1 MIQSN
6 LPYDYDALEPYV
18 SEKTLRFHY
27 DKHHTGYVD
36 KLNKLIKGTDYAG
49 LSLEELINRAR
60 DEAKI
65 DILNNAQQAWNHAF
79 LWESMA
85 ASGEISPDGRIKEM
99 IENSFGDIASFK
111 QQFRDAATGL
121 FGSGWVWLVQEG
133 EELRILPT
141 GNADSPVGTHLT
153 PLLVLDVWEHAYY
166 LDYQNERAKYIDA
179 FLNKLINWK
188 FAAANLREVQKRHA
202 A

>member
-27 DKHHTGYVD
+27 DKHHKGYVD
-36 KLNKLIKGTDYAG
+36 KLNKLIEGTKYAD
-49 LSLEELINRAR
+49 LSLEDLINKAR
-60 DEAKI
+60 GEAKI
-65 DILNNAQQAWNHAF
+65 DILNNAQQAWNHSF

-85 ASGEISPDGRIKEM
+85 ASGETAPDGRIKEL
-99 IENSFGDIASFK
+99 IERSFGDVATFK
-111 QQFRDAATGL
+111 QQFRDAATGQ

-133 EELRILPT
+133 DELRILAT
-141 GNADSPVGTHLT
+141 GNADSPVGTQLT

-166 LDYQNERAKYIDA
+166 LDYQNERARYVDA

-188 FAAANLREVQKRHA
+188 FAASNLREARARRA

>member
-18 SEKTLRFHY
+18 SEKTLKFHY
-27 DKHHTGYVD
+27 DKHHKGYVD
-36 KLNKLIKGTDYAG
+36 KLNKLIVGTEYAD
-49 LSLEELINRAR
+49 LSLEELISRAR
-60 DEAKI
+60 GEAKI

-85 ASGEISPDGRIKEM
+85 ASGEMSPDGRIKEL
-99 IENSFGDIASFK
+99 IEHSFGDVATFK
-111 QQFRDAATGL
+111 ERFRTAALTL
-121 FGSGWVWLVQEG
+121 FGSGWVWLVQDG
-133 EELRILPT
+133 DELRILPT

-166 LDYQNERAKYIDA
+166 LDYQNERARYVDA

-188 FAAANLREVQKRHA
+188 FAASNLREVRASKA